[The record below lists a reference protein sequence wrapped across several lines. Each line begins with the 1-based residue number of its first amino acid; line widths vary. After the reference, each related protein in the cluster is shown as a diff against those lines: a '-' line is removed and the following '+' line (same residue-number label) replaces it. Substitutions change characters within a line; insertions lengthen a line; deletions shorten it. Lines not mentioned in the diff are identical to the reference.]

1 MRAERFSTVA
11 NKRQTHDRFTRF
23 KRWLKLHYYK
33 VVRIDD
39 PPDRIARGVAIG
51 VFMGIFP
58 TFGLGIIVAIIF
70 AYILKANRAS
80 AVLGSF
86 IMNPFTIPIFWTL
99 SSAVGAVIF
108 WEDRELVMAS
118 IKNHQFLNG
127 IGWAYVV
134 FLVGNI
140 IVSSTSAALAYFITR
155 KWVIKHRE
163 KKRMKMLAKAEKHD
177 IEKKQ

>member
-1 MRAERFSTVA
+1 MRTSQN
-11 NKRQTHDRFTRF
+11 NKNNKNHTRFTKI

-58 TFGLGIIVAIIF
+58 TFGLGIIVAIVF

-140 IVSSTSAALAYFITR
+140 IVSSTSAALAYFITKKWAITHR
-155 KWVIKHRE
+155 KHKA
-163 KKRMKMLAKAEKHD
+163 MKMLAKRD
-177 IEKKQ
+177 V